1 MNRLRALVLK
11 PPITQRKAGPVAS
24 RQLFRRAALIGAFA
38 VAAAAAP
45 AFAVLSEPDAATQQA
60 QGGQCLAWF
69 GSKVDGKCIA
79 WAMNGQIGPS
89 MTFNGPSTG
98 SPGLSP
104 GPMLP
109 GQSIN
114 TPVGGGN

>member
-1 MNRLRALVLK
+1 M
-11 PPITQRKAGPVAS
+11 AS
-24 RQLFRRAALIGAFA
+24 RQLFRRAVLIGAFA

-45 AFAVLSEPDAATQQA
+45 AFAVLGEPDAATQQA

-98 SPGLSP
+98 SPGLST